1 MGTTISDGRAIAKEI
16 RMSLSAQTAVLQERG
31 ITPQLAVI
39 HIGEDPASL
48 WYTKSIKKI
57 ASKLNIEVSVHMLPE
72 TAASGEVLN
81 LLDDLKNDI
90 AVHGIIIQEP
100 IPDTIDKEMVLASLA
115 PMKDIDCMN
124 PLNLGKLI
132 RGTFPFAPSTPLG
145 VLRILEH
152 EEINVEGKHVVIV
165 GRSAIVGK
173 PLANLLLLKAKG
185 GNATVTVCHSRTAE
199 IAAHTRLADIIIVAV
214 GQANFLK
221 ADMVTQG
228 AVVIDVGTND
238 IVDHEGNHV
247 LVGDV
252 DFESVKEKTSII
264 TPVPGGVG
272 PVTTLML
279 FSNLLTAVKM
289 QTEHQS
295 NE

>member
-1 MGTTISDGRAIAKEI
+1 MGTTIIDGKAIAKAI
-16 RMSLSAQTAVLQERG
+16 RAELAEHTAALLEKG
-31 ITPQLAVI
+31 TAPHLAVI

-48 WYTKSIKKI
+48 WYTKSIKKLS
-57 ASKLNIEVSVHMLPE
+57 SKVNIEVTVHML
-72 TAASGEVLN
+72 AQNASSEEVLA
-81 LLDDLKNDI
+81 LLEDLRGDAN
-90 AVHGIIIQEP
+90 VHGIIIQEP
-100 IPDTIDKEMVLASLA
+100 IPATIDKEAVLYALA
-115 PMKDIDCMN
+115 PEKDIDCMN
-124 PLNLGKLI
+124 PVNLGKLI

-152 EEINVEGKHVVIV
+152 EGIDVEGKHVVIV

-199 IAAHTRLADIIIVAV
+199 LAAHTRNADIIIVAV
-214 GQANFLK
+214 GKAHFLK
-221 ADMVTQG
+221 ADMVNTG
-228 AVVIDVGTND
+228 AIVIDVGTND
-238 IVDHEGNHV
+238 VVNNEGKHV

-252 DFESVKEKTSII
+252 DFENVKEKARMI

-279 FSNLLTAVKM
+279 LSNLLAAVGM
-289 QTEHQS
+289 QTA
-295 NE
+295 

>member
-1 MGTTISDGRAIAKEI
+1 METKIIDGKAIAKEI
-16 RMSLSAQTAVLQERG
+16 RAELVSRTDVLKQNG

-48 WYTKSIKKI
+48 WYTKSIKKLS
-57 ASKLNIEVSVHMLPE
+57 SKLSIEVSVHMLAE
-72 TAASGEVLN
+72 TVNSAEVLT
-81 LLDDLKNDI
+81 LLEDLKKDT

-100 IPDTIDKEMVLASLA
+100 MPATIDKEVILTTVT
-115 PMKDIDCMN
+115 PEKDIDCMN
-124 PLNLGKLI
+124 PANLGKLI

-152 EEINVEGKHVVIV
+152 EGIDVEGKHVVIV

-173 PLANLLLLKAKG
+173 PLANLLLLKASG
-185 GNATVTVCHSRTAE
+185 GNATVTVCHSRTTELAS
-199 IAAHTRLADIIIVAV
+199 HTGRADIIIVAV
-214 GQANFLK
+214 GKAYFLK
-221 ADMVTQG
+221 ANMVQEG
-228 AVVIDVGTND
+228 AIVIDVGTND
-238 IVDHEGNHV
+238 IVNEEGKHT

-252 DFESVKEKTSII
+252 DFESVKKKTSMI

-279 FSNLLTAVKM
+279 LSNLLAAVEM
-289 QTEHQS
+289 QTQH
-295 NE
+295 

>member
-1 MGTTISDGRAIAKEI
+1 METKIIDGRAIAKEVKTELAA
-16 RMSLSAQTAVLQERG
+16 RTDALKEQG

-48 WYTKSIKKI
+48 WYTKSIKKLS
-57 ASKLNIEVSVHMLPE
+57 SKLNIEVAVHMLQE
-72 TAASGEVLN
+72 RAKSTEVLS
-81 LLDDLKNDI
+81 LLENVGNDGAI
-90 AVHGIIIQEP
+90 HGIIIQEP
-100 IPDTIDKEMVLASLA
+100 IPATIDKEAILTAVAA
-115 PMKDIDCMN
+115 EKDIDCMN
-124 PLNLGKLI
+124 PANLGKLI

-152 EEINVEGKHVVIV
+152 EGIDVEGKHVVIV

-173 PLANLLLLKAKG
+173 PLANLLLLKAQG

-199 IAAHTRLADIIIVAV
+199 LASHTGAADIIIVAV
-214 GQANFLK
+214 GKAHFLK
-221 ADMVTQG
+221 ADMVRDG
-228 AVVIDVGTND
+228 AIVIDVGTND
-238 IVDHEGNHV
+238 VVNKEGKHT

-252 DFESVKEKTSII
+252 DFEAVKEKTSMI

-279 FSNLLTAVKM
+279 LSNLLAAVAM
-289 QTEHQS
+289 QTQK
-295 NE
+295 